1 MNYCEDCVL
10 LDLCG
15 NEGCLDDALTF
26 CDDKQKF
33 IRRSVIEDI
42 RAEIE
47 SKIEHGEFFDYKDS
61 RSEAFGIALE
71 IIDKHIN
78 GKEEEE

>member
-15 NEGCLDDALTF
+15 NEGCLDDALVF
-26 CDDKQKF
+26 CDYKQQF

-42 RAEIE
+42 RAEINQE
-47 SKIEHGEFFDYKDS
+47 YLAEGHHTDYWV
-61 RSEAFGIALE
+61 GIDKCLE
-71 IIDKHIN
+71 IIDKHTSGN
-78 GKEEEE
+78 ESV